1 MSTRFD
7 FNLVYETE
15 QFVNKYSNASG
26 LSEKFLETCKKLI
39 GDSEFPNI
47 DCTIEEFKSG
57 GWIFNTEK
65 TFMLDQSHFYL
76 SFKKSQFEKLGVYF
90 RAQQFGNVVVFSK
103 FETLEKGFFDVVTGK
118 SQSEVQANIRK
129 KCKNIAQYEEYIALV
144 NLGGMVFRDALIAID
159 PDFEKRSKLANFELK

>member
-15 QFVNKYSNASG
+15 RYVNKYSNASG

-39 GDSEFPNI
+39 IDSEFPNI

-65 TFMLDQSHFYL
+65 THMLDL

-118 SQSEVQANIRK
+118 SQDEVQANIRK
-129 KCKNIAQYEEYIALV
+129 KCKNVAQYEEYVALV
-144 NLGGMVFRDALIAID
+144 NLGDMVFRDALIMVD